1 MKPAAVILA
10 GGRSSRF
17 GSDKAQAL
25 VAGRTMLEHVVTA
38 AAPLTDP
45 ILVVGGAGPC
55 PPPARRIADREPG
68 GGPVQAVVAAL
79 AHLSGRDWLLLACDL
94 PYLTPVALAPLI
106 APLPAGPHARLVVL
120 AGRRQYL
127 ASFWTADCAA
137 AFTAAQ
143 AAGERALRRV
153 AERVGVHTLDEAA
166 VEPHCFADVDTPE
179 AL

>member
-25 VAGRTMLEHVVTA
+25 VAGRTMLERVVAA
-38 AAPLTDP
+38 AAPLAEP
-45 ILVVGGAGPC
+45 ILVVGGDGPC

-79 AHLSGRDWLLLACDL
+79 ALLPGRAWLLLACDL
-94 PYLTPVALAPLI
+94 PYLTPTALGPLI
-106 APLPAGPHARLVVL
+106 APLPPGLHARLVVID
-120 AGRRQYL
+120 GRRQYL
-127 ASFWTADCAA
+127 ASLWTADCAD
-137 AFTAAQ
+137 AFTAAHD
-143 AAGERALRRV
+143 AGERALRRV
-153 AERVGVHTLDEAA
+153 AERVVVHTLDEAE
-166 VEPHCFADVDTPE
+166 VEPGCFADVDTPD